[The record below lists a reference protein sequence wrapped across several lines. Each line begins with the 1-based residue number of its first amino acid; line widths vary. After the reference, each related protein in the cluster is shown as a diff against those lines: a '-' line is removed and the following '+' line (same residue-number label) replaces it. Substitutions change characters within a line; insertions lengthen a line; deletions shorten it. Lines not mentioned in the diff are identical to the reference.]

1 MSSTPPP
8 AGSTGTTT
16 AGSTDQSGWSHPPNT
31 SKPATLRSYPRCS
44 PYESGTKP
52 GALQT
57 AHKHSNNA
65 EDDPDHQ
72 QARTR
77 PNKACKPAYTNP
89 KPQLQGLCAPGSLQN
104 RERERE
110 NRDIGQSPESATEK
124 SGPRI
129 NGCD

>member
-52 GALQT
+52 GALQWL
-57 AHKHSNNA
+57 
-65 EDDPDHQ
+65 DPGHLAFFILDAVDQ
-72 QARTR
+72 FDLSRFEARYR
-77 PNKACKPAYTNP
+77 RGGRGGVGYAP
-89 KPQLQGLCAPGSLQN
+89 KVMVRLLLFGYCEGVRSS
-104 RERERE
+104 R
-110 NRDIGQSPESATEK
+110 
-124 SGPRI
+124 
-129 NGCD
+129 